1 MNWFNMHDFQSFHK
15 DSLMHFEAASV
26 FCIHQ
31 IGKGPN
37 RKNLGKVL
45 VVLKSTIGACYNL
58 IHYDIENIHLIVLV
72 SMHPSPYCQCHP
84 FHRNVISFFEF
95 FLSLWIV
102 DFLLLQHRYQ
112 SKPVC
117 SWLSLRTAC
126 DNIQDSWKISA
137 DNFKF
142 SNSRLKHSQCL
153 KKI

>member
-1 MNWFNMHDFQSFHK
+1 MHDFQSFHK

-26 FCIHQ
+26 FDIHH
-31 IGKGPN
+31 IGKDPN

-45 VVLKSTIGACYNL
+45 VVLKSTIGACCNL
-58 IHYDIENIHLIVLV
+58 IDYDIENIHLTVLV
-72 SMHPSPYCQCHP
+72 SMHPLPYCQCHP

-126 DNIQDSWKISA
+126 DNIQDSCKISA